1 MAKKII
7 ALKLWI
13 GLQRL
18 VCVFACVFTIGA
30 AITFLFEY
38 DVYALV
44 LQFFSSILTI
54 STWNSADFD
63 ELKLEELKDEQKGEK
78 KNEQTV

>member
-1 MAKKII
+1 MKKKII

-13 GLQRL
+13 ELQRL
-18 VCVFACVFTIGA
+18 VCVVACAFTIGA
-30 AITFLFEY
+30 AITFILEY
-38 DVYALV
+38 DVYALG

-63 ELKLEELKDEQKGEK
+63 ELKLEEIRKKERSNNYEQ
-78 KNEQTV
+78 VI